1 MSELPT
7 TICSMSATLPD
18 SAVRAPFTPL
28 RLRREIS
35 GEIVEI
41 GSDTA
46 IVGRHSEA
54 DLRLIDPDVSRR
66 HCRIG
71 VEDGMWRVVDLA
83 STNGVYLNG
92 VRLTEANLYPG
103 DRLRIGSIEFVV
115 ERAMPQRGIRGMKS
129 RTIEAIAKAVSQ

>member
-7 TICSMSATLPD
+7 TVCSMNATLPD
-18 SAVRAPFTPL
+18 SAIRAPFTPL
-28 RLRREIS
+28 RLRRETS

-41 GSDTA
+41 DRDTA

-71 VEDGMWRVVDLA
+71 VEDGMWRIVDLG

-103 DRLRIGSIEFVV
+103 DRLRIGSIEFIV

>member
-1 MSELPT
+1 MSELPS
-7 TICSMSATLPD
+7 TISSMNATLPD
-18 SAVRAPFTPL
+18 SAIRAPFTPL
-28 RLRREIS
+28 RLRREAS

-41 GSDTA
+41 DRDSA
-46 IVGRHSEA
+46 VIGRHTEC
-54 DLRLIDPDVSRR
+54 DLRLVDPDVSRR

-71 VEDGMWRVVDLA
+71 VEDGMWRIVDLA
-83 STNGVYLNG
+83 STNGIFLNG
-92 VRLTEANLYPG
+92 VRLAEANLYPG